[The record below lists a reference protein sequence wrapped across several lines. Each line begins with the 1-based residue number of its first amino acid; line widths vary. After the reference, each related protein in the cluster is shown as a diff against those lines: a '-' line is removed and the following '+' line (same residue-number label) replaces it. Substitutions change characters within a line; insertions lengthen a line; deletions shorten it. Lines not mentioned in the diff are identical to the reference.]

1 MSPLFDLQI
10 IFESLKV
17 VLLGKGAR

>member
-1 MSPLFDLQI
+1 MSLLFDLQI

-17 VLLGKGAR
+17 VVMGKGAR